1 MKKKDKRVSITVTF
15 DDALLLELAIKA
27 HEADMKLNDFIE
39 MILEDYIK
47 EEKKKK

>member
-1 MKKKDKRVSITVTF
+1 MKKKDKRVSIKVNITDELF
-15 DDALLLELAIKA
+15 MELALKA
-27 HEADMKLNDFIE
+27 HEADMTFNSFIE